1 MAKILEPSLLSF
13 DLKNMQSNLSEV
25 KQLGITQIH
34 YDVMDNKFVPNTAFD
49 TEWLNLL
56 HQNGF
61 DISIHFMVE
70 QPRKWIE
77 RFISFK
83 GIKAITF
90 HPEPIDEKE
99 TLDILRFIK
108 DNKILAGVALKPDT
122 NISKYQNIL
131 SQCDLVTVMGVQ
143 PGFGGQKF
151 MPITI
156 DNLKK
161 FNEIKNRLNPK
172 LIIQLDGGVNF
183 DVLKQTY
190 HYVDWFVSGSFLM
203 KYNGNKKDIIDYF
216 KILK

>member
-1 MAKILEPSLLSF
+1 MTKILEPSLLSF

-25 KQLGITQIH
+25 KQLGIAQVH

-70 QPRKWIE
+70 QPREWIK

-99 TLDILRFIK
+99 TLDILKFIK
-108 DNKILAGVALKPDT
+108 DNKILAGIALKPDT

-161 FNEIKNRLNPK
+161 FNEIKNKLNPK

-190 HYVDWFVSGSFLM
+190 HYVDWFISGSFLM

-216 KILK
+216 KNLK

>member
-1 MAKILEPSLLSF
+1 MTKILEPSLLSF
-13 DLKNMQSNLSEV
+13 DLKNMQSNLFEV
-25 KQLGITQIH
+25 KQLGISQIH

-49 TEWLNLL
+49 TEWLDLL

-70 QPRKWIE
+70 QPREWIK

-90 HPEPIDEKE
+90 HPEPINKKE
-99 TLDILRFIK
+99 TLDLLKFIK
-108 DNKILAGVALKPDT
+108 DNKILAGIALKPDT
-122 NISKYQNIL
+122 NIFEYQDVL
-131 SQCDLVTVMGVQ
+131 KECDLVTVMGVQ

-156 DNLKK
+156 DNLKI
-161 FNEIKNRLNPK
+161 FAEIKNKLNPK

-190 HYVDWFVSGSFLM
+190 HHVDWFVSGSFLM

-216 KILK
+216 KNLK